1 MVVLTRLL
9 MAHIHLFEYAFFP
22 LTRRSVSEDGLVRH
36 SFLAKGD
43 PLCVLWSFAF
53 GDEDN
58 GY

>member
-1 MVVLTRLL
+1 

-22 LTRRSVSEDGLVRH
+22 LTRRSVSEDGLVPH